1 MIIYLICFLISIIFM
16 YLTEKS
22 TNKWKKRISLLIS
35 FLAPTILAAFRGYN
49 VGTDISIYGKLYFD
63 LAAVTK
69 SMSNYLV
76 LYKSVEY
83 GYLIINFIV
92 SRIINNFNFFL
103 FVVQFIIN
111 FGVFYYIYNK
121 EDDVP
126 KYLKLM
132 TYLFFFYNITFNIIR
147 QSVAISIFLYAMFM
161 AEKKAYLKSVIILF
175 FAVFFHISIIATFP
189 IVFLMMVFN
198 SSRYKSKE
206 KFFFATIVALS
217 LGMLMMNYE
226 RIMYFLVYI
235 LNLLPEKYYN
245 YILPNAIGEIQL
257 RSFIL
262 LLILRVIIYS
272 FAIIGT
278 MCANKI
284 KSYKEEHSDKN
295 YIYIL
300 LLIIDL
306 LVFLLKYKMTNI
318 DRLGFY
324 YSLLG
329 ILNTYPK
336 FYLVV
341 KKNKFNKI
349 LLNIILFGILF
360 VYWYVVFIHYNMNE
374 TYPYYIQIY

>member
-16 YLTEKS
+16 YFAEKS
-22 TNKWKKRISLLIS
+22 NNKWKKGISIVIS
-35 FLAPTILAAFRGYN
+35 FLAPTILAALRGYN

-63 LAAVTK
+63 LATVSK
-69 SMSNYLV
+69 SMSSYIM

-92 SRIINNFNFFL
+92 AKIISNFNVFL
-103 FVVQFIIN
+103 FIVQFIIN

-121 EDDVP
+121 EDGIP
-126 KYLKLM
+126 KYLKWM
-132 TYLFFFYNITFNIIR
+132 IYLFFFYNITFNIIR
-147 QSVAISIFLYAMFM
+147 QSIAISIFLYAMLL
-161 AEKKAYLKSVIILF
+161 AEKKAYLKSFIVLCFALF
-175 FAVFFHISIIATFP
+175 FHLSIIATFP
-189 IVFLMMVFN
+189 ILFLMMVFN
-198 SSRYKSKE
+198 LSNYKAKE
-206 KFFFATIVALS
+206 KFFLATIVVLA

-226 RIMYFLVYI
+226 RIMYFLVYV
-235 LNLLPEKYYN
+235 LNLLPEKYYS
-245 YILPNAIGEIQL
+245 YILPNTIGEIQL

-262 LLILRVIIYS
+262 LLILRTIIYS
-272 FAIIGT
+272 FAIVGT
-278 MCANKI
+278 MCNNKM
-284 KSYKEEHSDKN
+284 KAHKEEYSN
-295 YIYIL
+295 NSYIYML

-306 LVFLLKYKMTNI
+306 LVFLLKYRMTNI

-336 FYLVV
+336 LYLVV

-349 LLNIILFGILF
+349 LLNIILFGMLF
-360 VYWYVVFIHYNMNE
+360 AYWYIVFIHYNMNE